1 MLEKIKTNINSIIF
15 SKAFKKTIFL
25 GFFAFLF
32 YSFWV
37 DFAFAASNKE
47 NSDLAWNVA
56 YLVEMLQHLI
66 AMSASI
72 IGWLT
77 AIISV
82 LLDPSWTNWTL
93 FQISKYL
100 KEIWIFV
107 SNVVY
112 LIFAWL
118 LIIIS
123 FANIIGKWTGDIF
136 ELKKSL
142 PKFIIWVL
150 IVPFSWFLVQLV
162 ISMSSILT
170 VSIYTWPLETLWNMT
185 SPNILEKDVKDWC
198 TKRVINLQWSTI
210 SKWTD
215 ISDDVSTSSW
225 FFVCKTEQTTNLKD
239 ILYWWVDWEI
249 SIWWAI
255 GLYSFG
261 IMEVWTLD
269 KFKSDDLGHIKSLM
283 QLWAKGLF
291 DIAFILIYLVILIA
305 LFIALFIRV
314 IALWIF
320 MVASPLFW
328 LLYFSSKSLGK
339 MWEKF
344 NFKEFFWL
352 AMVPVY
358 VAAALS
364 FWLMFLFVIWQ
375 WLAKDTWENKN
386 FNLDKFQIWT
396 VTIEINWSAAGSVN
410 KDNVFSTIFW
420 ELKSLLWYLML
431 KMFGL
436 AFLWMAVM
444 AALKQSTITWNMIK
458 PIEDFGWQVGKFV
471 MESPKYIPIPGT
483 NGLSF
488 DWAMN
493 VWNQVMTKIKQ
504 SSNDKAREWWQKNVS
519 FLSSEEQ
526 KKLWKE
532 LSESMTLGVDKS
544 LEKLKDILYK
554 YEEKDQFMYK
564 DKIAELMKRSWL
576 EWAEKIE
583 QAKTPEE
590 FAKAMME
597 INNNESNRGKNKWEY
612 ILWKKIDD
620 PETVNQELWSK
631 KWSGDSKTDA
641 TSLTINYNVSWV
653 IEDKENGGSSIKQW
667 RENDFLN
674 SLRNDLE
681 LQKWKIDIEKVMK
694 ELTSKFWIDDK
705 DRIKTIIKTLFKEQY
720 FKTDEK
726 YKWDGDIETKI
737 DKLLPWTTPP
747 TNTTNW
753 SNWWQ
758 TP

>member
-25 GFFAFLF
+25 GFFGFLF
-32 YSFWV
+32 YSLGFE
-37 DFAFAASNKE
+37 FAFADNKE
-47 NSDLAWNVA
+47 NSELAGNVA

-72 IGWLT
+72 IGGLT

-82 LLDPSWTNWTL
+82 LLDPSWTNGTL

-112 LIFAWL
+112 LIFAGL

-123 FANIIGKWTGDIF
+123 FANIIGKGTGDIF

-142 PKFIIWVL
+142 PKFIIGVL

-170 VSIYTWPLETLWNMT
+170 VSIYTWPLETLGNMT

-198 TKRVINLQWSTI
+198 TKRVINLQGSTI
-210 SKWTD
+210 SKGTD
-215 ISDDVSTSSW
+215 ISDDVSTSSG

-239 ILYWWVDWEI
+239 ILYGGVDGEI
-249 SIWWAI
+249 SIGGAI

-261 IMEVWTLD
+261 IMEVGTLD

-283 QLWAKGLF
+283 QLGAKGLF

-320 MVASPLFW
+320 MVASPLFG

-344 NFKEFFWL
+344 NFKEFFGL

-364 FWLMFLFVIWQ
+364 FGLMFLFVIGQ
-375 WLAKDTWENKN
+375 GLAKDTGENKN
-386 FNLDKFQIWT
+386 FNLDKFQIGT
-396 VTIEINWSAAGSVN
+396 VTIEINGSAAGSVN
-410 KDNVFSTIFW
+410 KDNVFSTIFG
-420 ELKSLLWYLML
+420 ELKSLLGYLML

-444 AALKQSTITWNMIK
+444 AALKQSTITGNMIK
-458 PIEDFGWQVGKFV
+458 PIEDFGGQVGKFV

-483 NGLSF
+483 NGLSMGG
-488 DWAMN
+488 AMT
-493 VWNQVMTKIKQ
+493 VGNQVMNKVRQNSDT
-504 SSNDKAREWWQKNVS
+504 KAREWGEKNIS
-519 FLSSEEQ
+519 FLSPTQEL
-526 KKLWKE
+526 KKL
-532 LSESMTLGVDKS
+532 G
-544 LEKLKDILYK
+544 
-554 YEEKDQFMYK
+554 
-564 DKIAELMKRSWL
+564 
-576 EWAEKIE
+576 
-583 QAKTPEE
+583 
-590 FAKAMME
+590 
-597 INNNESNRGKNKWEY
+597 
-612 ILWKKIDD
+612 
-620 PETVNQELWSK
+620 
-631 KWSGDSKTDA
+631 
-641 TSLTINYNVSWV
+641 
-653 IEDKENGGSSIKQW
+653 ED
-667 RENDFLN
+667 
-674 SLRNDLE
+674 
-681 LQKWKIDIEKVMK
+681 
-694 ELTSKFWIDDK
+694 
-705 DRIKTIIKTLFKEQY
+705 
-720 FKTDEK
+720 
-726 YKWDGDIETKI
+726 
-737 DKLLPWTTPP
+737 
-747 TNTTNW
+747 
-753 SNWWQ
+753 
-758 TP
+758 